1 MSTVSSASPTS
12 PKFGQ
17 YNLSAIPRTPL
28 ALASMALALG
38 LAVEIL
44 FHGHRIGV
52 SFPIWAALGIV
63 TILVAARV
71 EGVRP
76 AASTL
81 GLIPLIMY
89 FATVA
94 AIRLEPLTVVL
105 SMLATVLLFT
115 LMVRGLLHGRLHRFG
130 FLDFALTGLTVPL
143 EAVLRPWPSLSVVS
157 RRVAGDRVARSRS
170 FSVLLGLLIA
180 FPILVVFVGLLATAD
195 LVFGDLVKDALAWID
210 LERVAET
217 IGRGLVVLVSGI
229 LFLGALI
236 AALRARAPRELIG
249 EHEPIVKPFVGFI
262 ETVIVLGTVVLVFGL
277 FGAIQLQYL
286 FGGETNITAAGY
298 TYSEYARRGFGEL
311 VWAAFL
317 SLGLI
322 FALGH
327 WGRRTD
333 QRQRWTFIGL
343 STALVLM
350 LGVALASALVRLQLY
365 ENAFGFTRL
374 RAYTHVFIFWLA
386 ALLIAFLVLL
396 SMQRLRKFAPIAAA
410 AGLGFVATLGIV
422 NVDGFIAAQNLE
434 RFEETGDLD
443 VAYLAQLTP
452 DAIPTIAMWL
462 SSAIMSTPTELNAQ
476 LACRAG
482 VLTSEL
488 SDQSWQ
494 SFHVGRQRAWNALAD
509 IGEDLSGHQVW
520 REGMAWFVADP
531 DGEELPCLGRS
542 ID

>member
-1 MSTVSSASPTS
+1 MSTVSPASPIS
-12 PKFGQ
+12 SES
-17 YNLSAIPRTPL
+17 NLSSIPRTPL
-28 ALASMALALG
+28 ALAGIALGLG

-89 FATVA
+89 FSAVA

-105 SMLATVLLFT
+105 SMLATVLLFA

-130 FLDFALTGLTVPL
+130 FIDFALIGLTVPL
-143 EAVLRPWPSLSVVS
+143 EAVLRPWPSLAVVS
-157 RRVAGDRVARSRS
+157 HQVAGDRVARSRM
-170 FSVLLGLLIA
+170 FSVLRGLLIA
-180 FPILVVFVGLLATAD
+180 LPILVIFVGLLATAD
-195 LVFGDLVKDALAWID
+195 LVFGDLVEDALQWVD
-210 LERVAET
+210 LERVTEA
-217 IGRGLVVLVSGI
+217 IGRGLVILVSGI
-229 LFLGALI
+229 FFLGALI

-277 FGAIQLQYL
+277 FGIIQLQYL

-311 VWAAFL
+311 VWATFL

-333 QRQRWTFIGL
+333 RRQRWTFIGL

-350 LGVALASALVRLQLY
+350 LGVALASALIRLQLY

-396 SMQRLRKFAPIAAA
+396 TMQRLRTFAPIAAA
-410 AGLGFVATLGIV
+410 AGLGFVATLSIV
-422 NVDGFIAAQNLE
+422 NVDGFIAAKNLE

-443 VAYLAQLTP
+443 IAYLAQLTP
-452 DAIPTIAMWL
+452 DAIPTIAMWPARA
-462 SSAIMSTPTELNAQ
+462 SMSTPTELNAQ

-488 SDQSWQ
+488 SDHSWQ

-509 IGEDLSGHQVW
+509 IGEDLSGHQLW
-520 REGMAWFVADP
+520 REGMAWFVANSG
-531 DGEELPCLGRS
+531 GEKLPCLGS
-542 ID
+542 AIN

>member
-1 MSTVSSASPTS
+1 MSTVSPVPPES
-12 PKFGQ
+12 
-17 YNLSAIPRTPL
+17 NLSSIPRTPL
-28 ALASMALALG
+28 ALAGIALALG

-76 AASTL
+76 ATSTL
-81 GLIPLIMY
+81 GLIPLIVY

-94 AIRLEPLTVVL
+94 AVRLEPLTVVL
-105 SMLATVLLFT
+105 SMIATVLLFA

-130 FLDFALTGLTVPL
+130 FIDFAVTGLTVPL
-143 EAVLRPWPSLSVVS
+143 EAVLRPWPSLAVVS
-157 RRVAGDRVARSRS
+157 HRVAGDRVARSRM
-170 FSVLLGLLIA
+170 FSVLRGVLFAL
-180 FPILVVFVGLLATAD
+180 PILVVSVGLLATAD
-195 LVFGDLVKDALAWID
+195 LVFGDLVEDALKWVD
-210 LERVAET
+210 LERVTET
-217 IGRGLVVLVSGI
+217 IGRGLVILVSGVF
-229 LFLGALI
+229 FLGALI

-262 ETVIVLGTVVLVFGL
+262 ETVIVLGTMVWVFGL
-277 FGAIQLQYL
+277 FGTIQLQYL

-298 TYSEYARRGFGEL
+298 TYAEYARRGFGEL

-333 QRQRWTFIGL
+333 QRQRWIFIGL
-343 STALVLM
+343 SSALVLM
-350 LGVALASALVRLQLY
+350 LGVALASALIRLQLY
-365 ENAFGFTRL
+365 ESAFGFTRL

-386 ALLIAFLVLL
+386 ALLITFLVLL
-396 SMQRLRKFAPIAAA
+396 TMQRLRAFAPIAAA
-410 AGLGFVATLGIV
+410 AGLGFVAALGMV
-422 NVDGFIAAQNLE
+422 NVDGFIAARNLE

-443 VAYLAQLTP
+443 VTYLAQLTP
-452 DAIPTIAMWL
+452 DAIPTIALWL
-462 SSAIMSTPTELNAQ
+462 GSSSLSIPTELNAQ
-476 LACRAG
+476 LACAAG

-488 SDQSWQ
+488 SVQSWQ

-509 IGEDLSGHQVW
+509 IGEDLGGHQVW

-531 DGEELPCLGRS
+531 GGEEAPCLGTWR
-542 ID
+542 D

>member
-1 MSTVSSASPTS
+1 MSTVSPASPIS
-12 PKFGQ
+12 SES
-17 YNLSAIPRTPL
+17 NLSSIPRTPL
-28 ALASMALALG
+28 ALAGIALGLG

-89 FATVA
+89 FSAVA

-105 SMLATVLLFT
+105 SMLATVLLFA

-130 FLDFALTGLTVPL
+130 FIDFALIGLTVPL
-143 EAVLRPWPSLSVVS
+143 EAVLRPWPSLAVVS
-157 RRVAGDRVARSRS
+157 HQVAGDRVARSRM
-170 FSVLLGLLIA
+170 FSVLRGLLIA
-180 FPILVVFVGLLATAD
+180 LPILVIFVGLLATAD
-195 LVFGDLVKDALAWID
+195 LVFGDLVEDALQWVD
-210 LERVAET
+210 LERVTEA
-217 IGRGLVVLVSGI
+217 IGRGLVILVSGI
-229 LFLGALI
+229 FFLGALI

-277 FGAIQLQYL
+277 FGIIQLQYL

-311 VWAAFL
+311 VWATFL

-333 QRQRWTFIGL
+333 RRQRWTFIGL

-350 LGVALASALVRLQLY
+350 LGVALASALIRLQLY

-396 SMQRLRKFAPIAAA
+396 TMQRLRTFAPIAAA
-410 AGLGFVATLGIV
+410 AGLGFVATLSIV
-422 NVDGFIAAQNLE
+422 NVDGFIAAKNLE

-443 VAYLAQLTP
+443 IAYLAQLTP
-452 DAIPTIAMWL
+452 DAIPTIAMWPARA
-462 SSAIMSTPTELNAQ
+462 SMSTPTELNAQ

-482 VLTSEL
+482 VLTAEL
-488 SDQSWQ
+488 SNQPWQ

-509 IGEDLSGHQVW
+509 IGGDLSGHQVW

-531 DGEELPCLGRS
+531 GGEEAPCIETWR
-542 ID
+542 D

>member
-105 SMLATVLLFT
+105 SMLATVLLFA

-422 NVDGFIAAQNLE
+422 NLDGFIAAQNLE

>member
-105 SMLATVLLFT
+105 SMLATVLLFA

>member
-105 SMLATVLLFT
+105 SMLATVLLFA

-422 NVDGFIAAQNLE
+422 SVDGFIAAQNLE